1 MLVFIP
7 SHCLCLFSSL
17 PQEPGGYC
25 GGELDAWGL
34 EQRASSR
41 RSSHALELQD
51 AAAAAAAA
59 EAGLAG
65 AAAAVLADDGKKAE
79 AEADAAVAVNGGST
93 QLGARPSNKAAPAAV
108 DIEAGGGDGGAKQ
121 RSSWLQRAA
130 SSKRHMLADRAATGL
145 DRTATGLAAAAPGAS
160 RWGASYW
167 TQVGGVHSCKHVQV
181 QQ

>member
-1 MLVFIP
+1 MTNL
-7 SHCLCLFSSL
+7 L
-17 PQEPGGYC
+17 QEPGGYG
-25 GGELDAWGL
+25 GGELDAFGL

-41 RSSHALELQD
+41 RSSHALEQHE

-65 AAAAVLADDGKKAE
+65 AAAAAAVLGE
-79 AEADAAVAVNGGST
+79 EGTEEEEADGEVAIAVNGGIHI
-93 QLGARPSNKAAPAAV
+93 GAVPSNKAAAAAV
-108 DIEAGGGDGGAKQ
+108 DIEAGGGAAK
-121 RSSWLQRAA
+121 RGSWLQRGA

-167 TQVGGVHSCKHVQV
+167 TQVGGPAGLGGIWVGLRVAG
-181 QQ
+181 

>member
-1 MLVFIP
+1 MLVYVHP
-7 SHCLCLFSSL
+7 LLCLFPCH

-65 AAAAVLADDGKKAE
+65 AAAAVLADDGKEAE

-93 QLGARPSNKAAPAAV
+93 QLGALLSNKAGTAAV

-121 RSSWLQRAA
+121 RGSWLQRAA

-167 TQVGGVHSCKHVQV
+167 TQVGGVGSCKHLQA

>member
-1 MLVFIP
+1 MTNL
-7 SHCLCLFSSL
+7 L
-17 PQEPGGYC
+17 QEPGGYG
-25 GGELDAWGL
+25 GGELDAFGL

-41 RSSHALELQD
+41 RSSHALEQQE

-65 AAAAVLADDGKKAE
+65 AAAAPATLGE
-79 AEADAAVAVNGGST
+79 ESTEEEEEADGEVAIAVNGGIHI
-93 QLGARPSNKAAPAAV
+93 GAVPSNKAAAAAV
-108 DIEAGGGDGGAKQ
+108 DIEAGGGAAQ
-121 RSSWLQRAA
+121 RGSWLQRGA

-167 TQVGGVHSCKHVQV
+167 TQVGGSARVGGIGLD
-181 QQ
+181 

>member
-1 MLVFIP
+1 MLSPFHP
-7 SHCLCLFSSL
+7 PLQTE
-17 PQEPGGYC
+17 QEPGGYC
-25 GGELDAWGL
+25 GGELDAFGL

-65 AAAAVLADDGKKAE
+65 AGRALLGDAESTDEE
-79 AEADAAVAVNGGST
+79 AERDVVVAVNGN
-93 QLGARPSNKAAPAAV
+93 GAHIGALPTNKGVAAAV
-108 DIEAGGGDGGAKQ
+108 EIEAGGGSKRG
-121 RSSWLQRAA
+121 SWLQRGG

-167 TQVGGVHSCKHVQV
+167 TQVGVGSWVSLSRIVWASL
-181 QQ
+181 